1 MLSDAM
7 TAINVSMI
15 VSESV
20 WPEYRTAIRYIPF
33 SFVVLQ
39 AVRWS
44 LIRLLA
50 LDCVRRGNSLLVVQ
64 LQWDGRT
71 LSKR

>member
-39 AVRWS
+39 AVR
-44 LIRLLA
+44 
-50 LDCVRRGNSLLVVQ
+50 
-64 LQWDGRT
+64 
-71 LSKR
+71 